1 MEKADFCNSLLL
13 RLYTASIFK
22 LAPHIGYAVL
32 LVDIR
37 IYFTDWTVHIIVAI
51 VLPSLLI
58 CLMMYFWWRRRTN
71 ARNKKLKTNQFPLE
85 EQIAL
90 QEMEDENNPERH
102 VETIMANDSNE
113 VYG

>member
-1 MEKADFCNSLLL
+1 MFII
-13 RLYTASIFK
+13 TT
-22 LAPHIGYAVL
+22 YAVFS
-32 LVDIR
+32 VDIR

-71 ARNKKLKTNQFPLE
+71 ARNKKLKTNQ
-85 EQIAL
+85 EQTAL
-90 QEMEDENNPERH
+90 QEMEDENNPDRH

-113 VYG
+113 VYE